1 MKRLLVLFAVLIFI
15 VGCGSSSHSNS
26 ATSIAGTWTIVASNG
41 VGGSTTFVAT
51 VVSSPCTVSGPIGF
65 GDFTVTGPSCFVAN
79 NFTTPGSITATG
91 TLLFPAQGALI
102 GVPAD
107 PAPANS
113 TLNLLFVEANDTSDA
128 VFTGSGTVS
137 GGKMTGTWACDASSP
152 ACVGLSGTFSGSKQ

>member
-1 MKRLLVLFAVLIFI
+1 MKRLLVLFTLLIFI
-15 VGCGSSSHSNS
+15 VGCGSSSKSNS
-26 ATSIAGTWTIVASNG
+26 TSILGTWTIVASDATG
-41 VGGSTTFVAT
+41 ASTLVAT
-51 VVSSPCTVSGPIGF
+51 VVSSPCTVSSPI

-79 NFTTPGSITATG
+79 NSTGQGSITGTG
-91 TLLFPAQGALI
+91 ALLFPAQGALI

-113 TLNLLFVEANDTSDA
+113 ALNLLFVEANDTDAA

-137 GGKMTGTWACDASSP
+137 GSKMTGTWACDASSP

>member
-1 MKRLLVLFAVLIFI
+1 MKRLLVLFTLLIFI
-15 VGCGSSSHSNS
+15 VGCGSSSKSNS
-26 ATSIAGTWTIVASNG
+26 TSILGTWTIVASDATG
-41 VGGSTTFVAT
+41 ASTLVAT

-79 NFTTPGSITATG
+79 NFTTPGSITGTG
-91 TLLFPAQGALI
+91 LLFPAQGALI
-102 GVPAD
+102 GVPAN

-113 TLNLLFVEANDTSDA
+113 ALNLLFVEANDTSDA